1 MHFRQIDGFFP
12 PSVSL
17 SSVPQHTGSTLLRKG
32 REPTRGQTRMW
43 YLRFTQEGYSLF
55 YVPSRFQIGFHIRFI
70 CISGHWARCWSKV
83 LVLVSVH
90 FFVVEIISG
99 LVSVEFHIGFI
110 CGRRHLHNFICG
122 IWLPLL
128 HICSLGSYWFVVLV
142 SDIVSGRAVQVVF
155 QIMFQVRFQI
165 RFQVQIQ
172 VQFQVFI
179 SGTVFAPGPL
189 GRV

>member
-1 MHFRQIDGFFP
+1 MVFSRPPFR
-12 PSVSL
+12 
-17 SSVPQHTGSTLLRKG
+17 
-32 REPTRGQTRMW
+32 
-43 YLRFTQEGYSLF
+43 YLRHRSTQETHSYEKGGSRPVGKPECGICDLPKKDTLVRYF
-55 YVPSRFQIGFHIRFI
+55 DVPSRFQIGFHIRFI
-70 CISGHWARCWSKV
+70 CISGHWARCWSKI

-165 RFQVQIQ
+165 RFQVR
-172 VQFQVFI
+172 FQVFI